1 MQKISKIFVFL
12 SYLYLILPILFFTC
26 MWCNPLVSILGFI
39 TILCGTYFL
48 FKNANSLWFPSS
60 KKEWITLV
68 SLLVIACIWVCSSGI
83 GALVFQNSDHECRNF
98 IFELLVNQKS
108 PVIVSYDNVPYIM
121 TYYIGFWLPSVFI
134 AKIFGNSVQLGYY
147 LQVIW
152 ATIGVFLVFYY
163 ILSFFKNKNIL
174 PIIIFIFFSGLDF
187 LGAKLVGFPTNAI
200 SHLEWWYPDYQFS
213 SFTTQLYWVFN
224 QAIPAW
230 LVTLVILK
238 EENNKNILCLYSL
251 AFLSATLPAIGM
263 FPIVLYCLYKNSL
276 KNKNFELSLDYLKSF
291 FKSICSYQNIICA
304 FFIVLISLAYLTGN
318 ISGSQK
324 ALSYFDIFELL
335 KFLLY
340 FFLLE
345 AGLYMILIWK
355 FNKKEPLFYIALI
368 SLLIYPFIK
377 VGISNDFCMRATIP
391 ALIILFLLIIKTL
404 FYSDILKY
412 KKIFVTLI
420 VCLLIGAITPIHEM
434 TRTIVCTK
442 LGMKKIRV
450 NDSFGS
456 NFFAYADNNLFYKYL
471 GKHNH

>member
-1 MQKISKIFVFL
+1 MQKSSKLFVIL
-12 SYLYLILPILFFTC
+12 SYLYLILPILIFILT
-26 MWCNPLVSILGFI
+26 WCNPLVSILGFI
-39 TILCGTYFL
+39 IILSGTYFL

-60 KKEWITLV
+60 KKEWIILV
-68 SLLVIACIWVCSSGI
+68 FLFVIASIWVCSSGI

-98 IFELLVNQKS
+98 IFELLVTQKF
-108 PVIVSYDNVPYIM
+108 PVIFNYDNVPYFM
-121 TYYIGFWLPSVFI
+121 TYYIGFWLPSAFI
-134 AKIFGNSVQLGYY
+134 AKIFGNNVQLGYY

-152 ATIGVFLVFYY
+152 ATIGIFLVFYY

-187 LGAKLVGFPTNAI
+187 LGAKLVGFPTNPV

-230 LVTLVILK
+230 LVTMVILK

-276 KNKNFELSLDYLKSF
+276 KVKSFELSLDYFRTFIKSC
-291 FKSICSYQNIICA
+291 CSYQNIICA
-304 FFIVLISLAYLTGN
+304 FFIILVSLAYLTGN

-324 ALSYFDIFELL
+324 AFSYFDIFELL

-345 AGLYMILIWK
+345 VGLYLILIWK
-355 FNKKEPLFYIALI
+355 FNKKEPLFYIALV

-412 KKIFVTLI
+412 KKILI
-420 VCLLIGAITPIHEM
+420 ALIICLLFGAITPIHEM

-456 NFFAYADNNLFYKYL
+456 NFFAYADNNFFYKYM
-471 GKHNH
+471 GKHN